1 MCMLVLSLNG
11 GYVDGRLPICQQ
23 ANWIKAESHL
33 QAHSLNSEILKN
45 PKISYIGSIRYP
57 TAASCAGFGLLL
69 STPASQYDLSD
80 K

>member
-1 MCMLVLSLNG
+1 MLVLSLNG

-23 ANWIKAESHL
+23 ANWIKADL

-45 PKISYIGSIRYP
+45 PKISYMWSIRYP